1 MTVRVTSEESGRG
14 SWAEYYRDLDTL
26 PRILEYFNNMGEFI
40 AKCRE
45 HFAGCNILEVG
56 TGSGLMAIYF
66 SQMNYSVT
74 GLDRDPDVIA
84 SNQRMNAML
93 GGSVRFVVGDIL
105 RLPFRENA
113 FDACYHQG
121 LMEHFD
127 PPEIVAA
134 LKAQTAVCRRVIF
147 AVPTIRWKG
156 GVYGDERMWTGQRWL
171 DLLAPFRVIDIFGMA
186 YNSLPTR
193 GCNML
198 GRRLTSH
205 RPAWLYRKLALRSA
219 DEIGFVIEAG
229 GRESGGRSAES
240 C

>member
-1 MTVRVTSEESGRG
+1 VTVRVTREKPGRG

-26 PRILEYFNNMGEFI
+26 PKIHAYLDNMGEFI

-45 HFAGCNILEVG
+45 HFIGGNVLEVG
-56 TGSGLMAIYF
+56 TGSGAIAVHF
-66 SQMNYSVT
+66 SRMDYAVT
-74 GLDRDPDVIA
+74 GLDRDPGVIA
-84 SNQRMNAML
+84 ANQRMNVML
-93 GGSVRFVVGDIL
+93 GGSARFVVGDIL
-105 RLPFRENA
+105 HLPFRENA

-121 LMEHFD
+121 VMEHFD

-147 AVPTIRWKG
+147 VVPTIWWKG
-156 GVYGDERMWTGQRWL
+156 GVYGDERMWTGERWL

-198 GRRLTSH
+198 GRRFTSH

-219 DEIGFVIEAG
+219 GEIGFVIEAG
-229 GRESGGRSAES
+229 GRESGG
-240 C
+240 